1 MENINFSDNINLTN
15 LIIIIILKRCIHK
28 KSRNIINGEI
38 KFREKKMV
46 DINIV
51 YVLLVIN

>member
-38 KFREKKMV
+38 KFRDTSFARRLSET
-46 DINIV
+46 
-51 YVLLVIN
+51 